1 MYVYMRNIAPIRT
14 RKAEVVIAITEPVDT
29 EGEEVFNDD
38 EEDAVGVGLDVEVTP
53 GTLVVSSSVTGFVA
67 EPEAPSNKLDPG
79 LTPDETV
86 SPPETPV
93 AVGVTV
99 AVTGN

>member
-14 RKAEVVIAITEPVDT
+14 RKTATVIASTEPVGT
-29 EGEEVFNDD
+29 EGEVLVEDD
-38 EEDAVGVGLDVEVTP
+38 EEDVFGVGLDVEVTP
-53 GTLVVSSSVTGFVA
+53 RSVVSRSETEFVN

-86 SPPETPV
+86 SPPETPL

-99 AVTGN
+99 SVTGI

>member
-14 RKAEVVIAITEPVDT
+14 TKTETVIAITEPVES
-29 EGEEVFNDD
+29 EGEEMFEDD
-38 EEDAVGVGLDVEVTP
+38 EEDVFGVELDVAP
-53 GTLVVSSSVTGFVA
+53 DLVVSRSETEFIG

-79 LTPDETV
+79 LTSEAV
-86 SPPETPV
+86 SPPETPL

-99 AVTGN
+99 AVTGI